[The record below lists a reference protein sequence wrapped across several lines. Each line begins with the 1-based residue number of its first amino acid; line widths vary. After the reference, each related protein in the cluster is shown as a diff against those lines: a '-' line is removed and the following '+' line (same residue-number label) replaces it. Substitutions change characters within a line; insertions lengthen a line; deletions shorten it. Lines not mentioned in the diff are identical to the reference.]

1 MKITKNSFDH
11 TVQTLFCLIIGFNLS
26 IYSSED
32 LDTKNQVVVGSD
44 YNSLVCNPEDEITY
58 SNYRDAVAAVILEMT
73 EEDTGFIDSMYFTDS
88 VSRKNIMYLENGLS
102 NALQDRSDGKY
113 IKWIPFNGTESMPYV
128 YESFEKLMGR
138 YNLMPNDIGAYCLS
152 QFALAN
158 IKLIQN
164 KFDIDDEK
172 IVYVGDRFGYTG
184 TSSPFL
190 ALHEGIESGR
200 IKRGDHLI
208 FWTIG
213 AGYQI
218 ITML

>member
-1 MKITKNSFDH
+1 MI
-11 TVQTLFCLIIGFNLS
+11 
-26 IYSSED
+26 
-32 LDTKNQVVVGSD
+32 GSD

-58 SNYRDAVAAVILEMT
+58 SNYGDAAAAVILEMT
-73 EEDTGFIDSMYFTDS
+73 EEDTGFIDSIYFTNS
-88 VSRKNIMYLENGLS
+88 VSRKNIMYPENGLS

-113 IKWIPFNGTESMPYV
+113 IKWIPFDGTESMPYV

-190 ALHEGIESGR
+190 ALHEGIKSGR

-218 ITML
+218 ITMLYKY